1 MNTTTPTMPS
11 AKQPTTMTSTPTP
24 ASLMGS
30 SLMVEVEKK
39 DLLNLLGKT
48 QNIVEKRNT
57 MPVLINVLLEA
68 KDGVLKVFATDLEVS
83 LTDQVPTLKEKAG
96 KVAVSAK
103 SLFEIVKELD
113 DGPVTLTK
121 RDNNWLEIKQRKSV
135 FNLVGIA
142 ADEYPVF
149 PSYATED
156 FMTVASSV
164 FADMIEKT
172 IYSVSNDETRYY
184 LNGVFFERVQK
195 DGKNSF
201 RMVATD
207 GFRLSIVDREM
218 PLSKEQSQ
226 SAFPATGVIIP
237 RKGLFEIR
245 KMLETIEG
253 DFDLAVEGSQL
264 VVRRGSTVLMV
275 RLIEGKFPSYQ
286 QFIPQSVPNRVQI
299 PRETLLSC
307 LKRVSLLS
315 NQKYKG
321 VTLAL
326 TNGRLEITSNNPELG
341 DAKEEIEIDYKGAEL
356 KIGFNAR
363 YMLDVLNSFDDEG
376 VDLHL
381 NDQLS
386 PGLMRPHNDQS
397 YTCVVMPMRI

>member
-1 MNTTTPTMPS
+1 MMI
-11 AKQPTTMTSTPTP
+11 
-24 ASLMGS
+24 
-30 SLMVEVEKK
+30 EVEKR
-39 DLLNLLGKT
+39 DLLNLLAKT

-57 MPVLINVLLEA
+57 MPVLVNVLLQAGE
-68 KDGVLKVFATDLEVS
+68 GLLKVFATDLEVS

-103 SLFEIVKELD
+103 SLFEIIKELD
-113 DGPVTLTK
+113 DAPVTLTK
-121 RDNNWLEIKQRKSV
+121 KDNNWLEIKQRRSV

-142 ADEYPVF
+142 AEEYPVF
-149 PSYATED
+149 PSYSTKD
-156 FMTVASSV
+156 FMKISAKT

-184 LNGVFFERVQK
+184 LNGVFFERLQK
-195 DGKNSF
+195 DGKASF

-207 GFRLSIVDREM
+207 GFRLSVVDRQIEE
-218 PLSKEQSQ
+218 SKA
-226 SAFPATGVIIP
+226 AFPNSGVIIP

-245 KMLETIEG
+245 KLLETSAG
-253 DFDLAVEGSQL
+253 DFELAIEGSQL
-264 VVRRGSTVLMV
+264 VVRLGSSVLMV
-275 RLIEGKFPSYQ
+275 RLIEGKFPNYNH
-286 QFIPQSVPNRVQI
+286 FIPQNLNSHATVSRSA
-299 PRETLLSC
+299 LLSS

-326 TNGRLEITSNNPELG
+326 TNGKLEITSNNPELG
-341 DAKEEIEIDYKGAEL
+341 DAKEEIEIDYKGGEI

-363 YMLDVLNSFDDEG
+363 YVLDVLGSFEDDG
-376 VDLHL
+376 VDLSL

-386 PGLMRPHNDQS
+386 PGMLRPMNDKS

>member
-1 MNTTTPTMPS
+1 MNFLKNSLNSSPS
-11 AKQPTTMTSTPTP
+11 S
-24 ASLMGS
+24 
-30 SLMVEVEKK
+30 V
-39 DLLNLLGKT
+39 
-48 QNIVEKRNT
+48 
-57 MPVLINVLLEA
+57 
-68 KDGVLKVFATDLEVS
+68 
-83 LTDQVPTLKEKAG
+83 
-96 KVAVSAK
+96 
-103 SLFEIVKELD
+103 FEIVKELD

-149 PSYATED
+149 PSYATKD
-156 FMTVASSV
+156 FMTINAGV

-184 LNGVFFERVQK
+184 LNGVFFERINK
-195 DGKNSF
+195 DAVSTF

-218 PLSKEQSQ
+218 KLAEAQRQ

-245 KMLETIEG
+245 KMLETIDGE
-253 DFDLAVEGSQL
+253 FDLAVEGSQL

-286 QFIPQSVPNRVQI
+286 QFIPQSVPNRVQV
-299 PRETLLSC
+299 PRDILLSC

-321 VTLAL
+321 ITLAL
-326 TNGRLEITSNNPELG
+326 TGGPAGGSAGGRMEITSNNPELG
-341 DAKEEIEIDYKGAEL
+341 DAKEEIEVEYKGGDI

-363 YMLDVLNSFDDEG
+363 YMLDVLNSFEDEG

-386 PGLMRPHNDQS
+386 PGLMRPQHDQA